1 MKRVDGWQLNLKEYL
16 QGRLN
21 TPLIWGQSDCCLFVA
36 DAVQVITGGDI
47 AHWFRGQY
55 DTRRGAFNKM
65 KEYCQGSVQETFQ
78 MFAELNGFNEV
89 QAIETGDI
97 VLLKA
102 DACDP
107 VAGRLSNGMTVG
119 LGLNF
124 GTISQG
130 KDGLVLT
137 EEPEVVKVWRL

>member
-1 MKRVDGWQLNLKEYL
+1 MERVENWQMKLKGYL
-16 QGRLN
+16 QGRLD

-36 DAVQVITGGDI
+36 DAVQAITGTDI
-47 AHWFRGQY
+47 AKWFRGKY
-55 DTRRGAFNKM
+55 TTRKGAFDRM
-65 KEYCQGSVQETFQ
+65 KEFCQGSVQETFQ
-78 MFAELNGFNEV
+78 VFAELNSLQEV
-89 QAIETGDI
+89 QAALPGDI

-119 LGLNF
+119 VALDF

-130 KDGLVLT
+130 KDGLVLH
-137 EEPEVVKVWRL
+137 ENPEVITIWRP